1 MDTRHKQKRQDEAR
15 QPAQTPIADAIVIGT
30 AAGGL
35 VLGTMQAQAAAPDGG
50 DDQLVSAGGEGL
62 EPALQTAAVTASD
75 AAPVDDLP
83 AQSADPVP
91 STAIPAQPTIENGA
105 LATDIASAAEPMA
118 TPVQDQLVQALSQQ
132 MAGTIEK
139 VIQGAEPGVSAA
151 DFSQS
156 ISSDIVQ
163 SAQDIVAGLDIGS
176 LLSETQGI
184 AGRLLTQID
193 PDGIV
198 AEVLGATSDLP
209 DQVLSDVGTLLE
221 QALGNTPMALVGLP
235 SSLLGNEGADGPDG
249 LLSSL
254 FYMDGASEGLSIPDT
269 SSAASS
275 VVGDL
280 TAGPTGLLGLSYMD
294 VADHQSGQ
302 GINALSLL

>member
-1 MDTRHKQKRQDEAR
+1 MDTRQKQKRQDEAR

-35 VLGTMQAQAAAPDGG
+35 VLGTMQAQAASPNSG
-50 DDQLVSAGGEGL
+50 DDQQVHLGGDGL
-62 EPALQTAAVTASD
+62 EPAVQTLAVVDPT
-75 AAPVDDLP
+75 AAPVEDLP
-83 AQSADPVP
+83 TQSVHLVP
-91 STAIPAQPTIENGA
+91 SAAIPAQPTIEHAA
-105 LATDIASAAEPMA
+105 LATDTVSAAETVA
-118 TPVQDQLVQALSQQ
+118 TPVQDHLVQALSQQ

-163 SAQDIVAGLDIGS
+163 SAQQIVAGLDIGS
-176 LLSETQGI
+176 LLSETGDF
-184 AGRLLTQID
+184 AARVLTEIN

-198 AEVLGATSDLP
+198 AEVLGATSDLS
-209 DQVLSDVGTLLE
+209 DQVLTNADALLD
-221 QALGNTPMALVGLP
+221 QALGNTPLALAELP
-235 SSLLGNEGADGPDG
+235 SSLLGNDGADGPDG

-254 FYMDGASEGLSIPDT
+254 FYSDGASDGLSIPDI

-275 VVGDL
+275 VVADL
-280 TAGPTGLLGLSYMD
+280 TDGPTGLLGLSYMD
-294 VADHQSGQ
+294 VADHQSGH